1 MNSFTIPPFLTPMT
15 RPASQIGLQDY
26 GVLLTTNPPKYE
38 GSESHN

>member
-1 MNSFTIPPFLTPMT
+1 MT
-15 RPASQIGLQDY
+15 HPASQIGLHDQDY